1 MKQRMFQQN
10 SRLSINISS
19 KTMAKQGGGD
29 GKKNACLSALRYN
42 MRKRYY
48 CEVQKFRILHKAT
61 GLIFLIV
68 KCTSTEANTISI
80 KYSECELL
88 LYL

>member
-19 KTMAKQGGGD
+19 KTMANRGGGH

-42 MRKRYY
+42 MQKRYY
-48 CEVQKFRILHKAT
+48 LRGAEIPHVAPGKWTYFSHC
-61 GLIFLIV
+61 
-68 KCTSTEANTISI
+68 
-80 KYSECELL
+80 
-88 LYL
+88 